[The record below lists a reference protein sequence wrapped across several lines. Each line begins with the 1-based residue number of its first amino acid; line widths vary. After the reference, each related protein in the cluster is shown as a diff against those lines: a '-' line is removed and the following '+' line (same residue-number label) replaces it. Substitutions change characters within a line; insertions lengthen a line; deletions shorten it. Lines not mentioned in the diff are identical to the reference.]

1 MRTPQPEFVR
11 PGSNLAAV
19 MVNQHAPKYAD
30 RRTRRLRDKSGQ
42 KRWAIHRS
50 RNDE

>member
-1 MRTPQPEFVR
+1 MKSFADTLVR
-11 PGSNLAAV
+11 GTAGPLR
-19 MVNQHAPKYAD
+19 VNQHAPKYAD
-30 RRTRRLRDKSGQ
+30 RRTRRLRDRSGQ

>member
-1 MRTPQPEFVR
+1 MSKQLLMYVR
-11 PGSNLAAV
+11 ATGLAPAT
-19 MVNQHAPKYAD
+19 VNQHAPKFAD
-30 RRTRRLRDKSGQ
+30 RRTRRLRDRSGQ

>member
-1 MRTPQPEFVR
+1 MSKQLLMYVR
-11 PGSNLAAV
+11 AAGLNAAT
-19 MVNQHAPKYAD
+19 VNQHAPKFED
-30 RRTRRLRDKSGQ
+30 RRTRRLRDRSGQ